1 MTVCRLDRVD
11 YEQAYIYYGKPDKE
25 ERRCDDVHFPDICA
39 FYVSKFGEHKLSC
52 DSKVCGSSRVQMGCI
67 NPNMG
72 KISEWT
78 DLSKE
83 TIVITME
90 KAVETSRKNGFG
102 FLFLRCGNILQVL
115 TFPPVLQEVEGGDN
129 RKQISV
135 NVISMDSLSRPHFYR
150 SLPRAVEALRKIR
163 NNFKISATALDFQN
177 FQAIGEQTFDNLR
190 PFFCGVVK
198 GKF

>member
-1 MTVCRLDRVD
+1 
-11 YEQAYIYYGKPDKE
+11 
-25 ERRCDDVHFPDICA
+25 
-39 FYVSKFGEHKLSC
+39 
-52 DSKVCGSSRVQMGCI
+52 
-67 NPNMG
+67 MG

-83 TIVITME
+83 TIVTTME

-135 NVISMDSLSRPHFYR
+135 NVVSMDSLSRPHFYR

>member
-1 MTVCRLDRVD
+1 
-11 YEQAYIYYGKPDKE
+11 
-25 ERRCDDVHFPDICA
+25 
-39 FYVSKFGEHKLSC
+39 
-52 DSKVCGSSRVQMGCI
+52 
-67 NPNMG
+67 MG

-83 TIVITME
+83 TIVTTME

-135 NVISMDSLSRPHFYR
+135 NVISMDSLSRSHFYR